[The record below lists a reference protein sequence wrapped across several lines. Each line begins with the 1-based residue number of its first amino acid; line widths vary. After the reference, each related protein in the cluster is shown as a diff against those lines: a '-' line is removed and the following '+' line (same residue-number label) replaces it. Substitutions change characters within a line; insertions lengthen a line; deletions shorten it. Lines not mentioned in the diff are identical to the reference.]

1 MIVCTK
7 NCDCVNHDL
16 WNPIDVQQKCELV
29 LADRVA
35 GMALTIFSFF
45 FLTPV
50 AGRQGKFP

>member
-7 NCDCVNHDL
+7 NGDCVNHDL

-35 GMALTIFSFF
+35 G
-45 FLTPV
+45 
-50 AGRQGKFP
+50 R